1 MQRAKW
7 ELEDLAFFYLE
18 PNKFKQVSRMVS
30 ETRHEREEYLQNVID
45 ILKEEMEKIGVEARF
60 MGRPKHLYSIY
71 SKMTKKGKGFSEVY
85 DLIAVRII
93 VDSVSDCYSV
103 LGAVH
108 TLWHPMPGRF
118 KDYIAMPKFNM
129 YQSLHTTVIGPAG
142 RPLEVQIRTEE
153 MHIGAIRK
161 AARAR
166 GIRISKSRSPGCA
179 RWSTGKTRRRIH
191 ASS

>member
-1 MQRAKW
+1 
-7 ELEDLAFFYLE
+7 
-18 PNKFKQVSRMVS
+18 MVS

-129 YQSLHTTVIGPAG
+129 YQSLHTTVIVL
-142 RPLEVQIRTEE
+142 RPS
-153 MHIGAIRK
+153 
-161 AARAR
+161 AR
-166 GIRISKSRSPGCA
+166 GADPNRRDAPCERIWRCRSLA
-179 RWSTGKTRRRIH
+179 L
-191 ASS
+191 

>member
-1 MQRAKW
+1 
-7 ELEDLAFFYLE
+7 
-18 PNKFKQVSRMVS
+18 MVS

-93 VDSVSDCYSV
+93 VDCVSDCYSV

-129 YQSLHTTVIGPAG
+129 LPKACTPRSSVLRAVRY
-142 RPLEVQIRTEE
+142 EVQILATEE
-153 MHIGAIRK
+153 MHRVSEYGVAAHWRYKESGTRK
-161 AARAR
+161 GDKDLEKQIAWLREMVD
-166 GIRISKSRSPGCA
+166 
-179 RWSTGKTRRRIH
+179 
-191 ASS
+191 